1 MAILVG
7 VVLLAAIAYYVSR
20 PLMNARRGS
29 GVGVDVASLEVQRDL
44 VYDQIRELD
53 MDHATGK
60 TNDEDHQRIRA
71 ELVAQAAALLK
82 QIDGVAQQPIAVSA
96 PAVAD
101 DEIEALITARRKAK
115 PATLA
120 KPSEADL
127 EAAIAARRKTP
138 TAAPKID
145 RDVEAAI
152 AERRKVPASQAS
164 PILACPKCGKPI
176 NADDAFCAKCGTAL
190 QPQATH

>member
-7 VVLLAAIAYYVSR
+7 VVLLAAIAYYVGR

-82 QIDGVAQQPIAVSA
+82 QIDGVTQQPIAVSA

-145 RDVEAAI
+145 QDAEAAI
-152 AERRKVPASQAS
+152 AARRKVPASQAS
-164 PILACPKCGKPI
+164 PILTCSKCGKPI
-176 NADDAFCAKCGTAL
+176 DADDAFCAKCGTAL

>member
-7 VVLLAAIAYYVSR
+7 VVLLAAIAYYVGR

-82 QIDGVAQQPIAVSA
+82 QIDGVTQQPIAVSA
-96 PAVAD
+96 PAMAD

-145 RDVEAAI
+145 QDAEAAI
-152 AERRKVPASQAS
+152 AARRKVPASQAS
-164 PILACPKCGKPI
+164 PILTCPKCGKPI
-176 NADDAFCAKCGTAL
+176 DADDAFCAKCGTAL
-190 QPQATH
+190 QPQATN

>member
-7 VVLLAAIAYYVSR
+7 VVLLAAIAYYVSW

-115 PATLA
+115 PATSLNQV
-120 KPSEADL
+120 KPISKQRSL
-127 EAAIAARRKTP
+127 PGARRQ
-138 TAAPKID
+138 
-145 RDVEAAI
+145 RL
-152 AERRKVPASQAS
+152 RRRSIGMLKRPS
-164 PILACPKCGKPI
+164 PRA
-176 NADDAFCAKCGTAL
+176 AKCLHRRPARY
-190 QPQATH
+190 